1 MSNNNPQAEQEAAR
15 RLEMMLLSKDR
26 DSVLLGLQ
34 LALNPE
40 LQAGQITILLAL
52 HLFHNDAQ
60 VRDQASLAVK
70 QFASRDLLDHV
81 TTHWQE
87 THRKGRARV
96 FYNAVRMLGKFPGLD
111 GDRFMKMAVRL
122 TMKFPEGVGHQYPD
136 AFAEWCHQRTFGG
149 ESLYLNGYH
158 IPSLP
163 SSIGQFQH
171 LKYLSLENCQLER
184 LHPALGRLD
193 QLESLIL
200 SDNELTELP
209 EYLDRLAGLMDLR
222 WDGNPIRSFPRVL
235 TRMKGIRKLDLN
247 LKTLKEL
254 DGLEECTQLGWLQL
268 KKANQETI
276 PEQVMALSQ
285 LQSLEM
291 SEAGLSSLPGSMGSF
306 RALEEL
312 DLSGND
318 FDIFPPSI
326 LQLHRLRSLALG
338 KIGSSGSPKRLYPL
352 WHLQRL
358 TLGCGFAE
366 WPEGWCDLPQ
376 VMVLCLKDGD
386 LERLPPAF
394 TRLRQL
400 GSLDM
405 ENNNLS
411 EFPEVLLDMPNLMK
425 LELHN
430 NRISSIPEDISR
442 MKSLSVLDLS
452 HNPLTDLPEGIFKLT
467 RLSYLKL
474 GNTKLNRDLQN
485 RLRKE
490 LPMAEI
496 RFQ

>member
-1 MSNNNPQAEQEAAR
+1 
-15 RLEMMLLSKDR
+15 MMLLSKDR

-34 LALNPE
+34 LTQNPD
-40 LQAGQITILLAL
+40 LQFGQLTLLLAIY
-52 HLFHNDAQ
+52 LFHADAE
-60 VRDQASLAVK
+60 VRDQASLAVRRS
-70 QFASRDLLDHV
+70 ASRELWDHV
-81 TTHWQE
+81 HDNWQE

-96 FYNAVRMLGKFPGLD
+96 FYNAVRVLGKFPGLD
-111 GDRFMKMAVRL
+111 GERFMKMAVRL
-122 TMKFPEGVGHQYPD
+122 TMKFPEGVSHQYPD

-149 ESLYLNGYH
+149 DSLHLNGYA
-158 IPSLP
+158 IPTLP
-163 SSIGQFQH
+163 SSIGQFEH

-193 QLESLIL
+193 QLQSLIL

-209 EYLDRLAGLMDLR
+209 DYLNRMKGLMDLR
-222 WDGNPIRSFPRVL
+222 WDGNPIQQFPKVL
-235 TRMKGIRKLDLN
+235 SGMPGLRKMDLN
-247 LKTLKEL
+247 LNTLTDLE
-254 DGLEECTQLGWLQL
+254 GLEKCTQVGWLQL
-268 KKANQETI
+268 KKANSETI
-276 PEQVMALSQ
+276 PEQVIALRQ
-285 LQSLEM
+285 LKSLEM
-291 SEAGLSSLPGSMGSF
+291 SGAGLNRLPNALSRFSV
-306 RALEEL
+306 LEEL

-318 FDIFPPSI
+318 FATFPSVI

-338 KIGSSGSPKRLYPL
+338 RIQSADSPERLYPL

-358 TLGCGFAE
+358 TLGCGFSN

-376 VMVLCLKDGD
+376 LMVLCLKDGN
-386 LERLPPAF
+386 LERLPDAF
-394 TRLRQL
+394 SRIRQL

-405 ENNNLS
+405 ENNKLS
-411 EFPEVLLDMPNLMK
+411 VFPEALLDMPHLMK

-430 NRISSIPEDISR
+430 NELTEIPDEISR

-474 GNTKLNRDLQN
+474 GNTKLSRDLQV
-485 RLRKE
+485 RLKTAF
-490 LPMAEI
+490 PKAVI